1 MVRIEGLSWDERAED
16 HIALHGVRLF
26 EVEQAATNPIHAR
39 RSGDYMLVIGQT
51 ESGRYLTIILDDE
64 GGGIWYPVTA
74 RPSNPSERRFANR

>member
-1 MVRIEGLSWDERAED
+1 MPYTVCGFLKLNRQPQILSMLA
-16 HIALHGVRLF
+16 G
-26 EVEQAATNPIHAR
+26 
-39 RSGDYMLVIGQT
+39 SGDYMLVIGQT